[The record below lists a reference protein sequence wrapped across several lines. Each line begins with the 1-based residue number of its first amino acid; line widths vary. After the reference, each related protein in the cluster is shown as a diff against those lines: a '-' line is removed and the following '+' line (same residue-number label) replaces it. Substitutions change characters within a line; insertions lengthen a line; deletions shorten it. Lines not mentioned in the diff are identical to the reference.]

1 MTEQNTRAGIGLMIL
16 STLIF
21 ATQDGMS
28 RYLAGEYNVMMVVM
42 IRYWFFAAFVV
53 ALALRKPG
61 GIRAAAATPQPVI
74 QTMRGALLALEVCV
88 MVLGFTYL
96 GLIETQ
102 AVFICYPLIIAALSG
117 PILGEKVGWR
127 RWSAIGVGFVGVMII
142 LEPGIGVFAPAAVLP
157 LIAAAMFALYGLLN
171 RYASRRDSSFT
182 SFFWTGVVGGAV
194 MTVIG
199 IWSWEAMTGYDW
211 IWMILLCISGVT
223 GHYTL
228 IRCYELAE
236 ASAVQPFAYFQLGF
250 GSLVGIFV
258 FGESIRTNVAIG
270 AAVII
275 GAGLFTF
282 WRERQRA
289 KA

>member
-61 GIRAAAATPQPVI
+61 GIRAAAATPQPMV
-74 QTMRGALLALEVCV
+74 QTIRGALLALEVCV

-96 GLIETQ
+96 GLIQTQ

-127 RWSAIGVGFVGVMII
+127 RWSAIGVGFLGVMII
-142 LEPGIGVFAPAAVLP
+142 LEPGVGVFAPAAVLP

-171 RYASRRDSSFT
+171 RYASRRDGSFT
-182 SFFWTGVVGGAV
+182 SFFWTGTVGCLV

-199 IWSWEAMTGYDW
+199 IWSWEPMTGHDW
-211 IWMILLCISGVT
+211 IWMILLCIMGVA

-282 WRERQRA
+282 WRERKRA
-289 KA
+289 QA